1 MAGRRSSIKKNA
13 KKSLLPQSVSTFL
26 GKMMIR
32 AWGCA
37 LILLFAAAVAAFVSY
52 DINDPSFNT
61 AIDGPV
67 TNLMGLVGSWT
78 ADILLQSLGL
88 GAYILV
94 LPLLTWGWR
103 IISLK
108 GLPFIFP
115 HLLVLP
121 ILVMASILVLAT
133 IPVPE
138 TWILFTDVGLGGFL
152 GQRLLA
158 NVQTFLALV
167 GISYYPIAV
176 GLFFMI
182 IAAVCLFYTAGLD
195 REEWSLIRQKTKGIV
210 LGGAGSVLAIF
221 IYFGKLFKKSPK
233 SASGHEL
240 DVRKN
245 KNTAR
250 KEPPLKT
257 STDKPKREIPIINPE
272 KKSIKTS
279 RRETIERQPMLDI
292 MSDGEFALPSL
303 SLLSPPKPLS
313 EQERLTHDALEQ
325 NARMLEAVLDDFGV
339 KGEITKVRPGP
350 VVTLYELEP
359 APGTKSS
366 RVINLADDIA
376 RSMSAT
382 SARVAVVSGKN
393 AIGIELPNSK
403 REIVALREILS
414 SSTYEDS
421 KAKLPMALGKD
432 IGGDPIVADIASMP
446 HLLVAGTTGSGKSVA
461 INVMILSLLYKLTP
475 AECRLIM
482 VDPKML
488 ELSVY
493 DDIPH
498 LLTPVVTDPKKAVVA
513 LKWAVREMEHRYQNM
528 AKLQVRNITAYNK
541 RLDEARNK
549 GENIIRK
556 VQTGFDPDSG
566 KPIYEEENLDLTP
579 LPMIVVVVDEM
590 ADLMLVAGKD
600 IEQLIQRL
608 AQMARAAGIHLIMA
622 TQRPSVDVI
631 TGTIKAN
638 FPTRVAFQVTS
649 KIDSRTILGEQGA
662 EQLLGMGDMLH
673 MAGGGRITRVHGPF
687 VSDKEVERVVSAL
700 KKQGKPEYLTNIVEE
715 PEDGFD
721 SQFLQN
727 SQMTPNAGN
736 PSGDEL
742 YDRAVAI
749 VARDQKASTSYIQR
763 QLQIGYNRAANIIDK
778 MEREGVVSS
787 ANHVGKREVLVE
799 DHSENY

>member
-1 MAGRRSSIKKNA
+1 MASRRNTIKKPTR
-13 KKSLLPQSVSTFL
+13 KPLLPTSVTSFL
-26 GKMMIR
+26 VKFLIR
-32 AWGCA
+32 IWGVM
-37 LILLFAAAVAAFVSY
+37 LILIFIAATLAFLSY
-52 DINDPSFNT
+52 DINDPSWNNV
-61 AIDGPV
+61 IDKTV
-67 TNLMGLVGSWT
+67 ANFLGLPGSYVS
-78 ADILLQSLGL
+78 DLLIQSLGFS
-88 GAYILV
+88 AYVLA
-94 LPLLTWGWR
+94 LPLFTWGWR
-103 IISLK
+103 IITLK
-108 GLPFIFP
+108 GLPFIFM
-115 HLLVLP
+115 HLLILP
-121 ILVMASILVLAT
+121 LLVMAAAVTLSTLPIHNSWPLDN
-133 IPVPE
+133 I
-138 TWILFTDVGLGGFL
+138 GLGGFIGQMLL
-152 GQRLLA
+152 GYIQSA
-158 NVQTFLALV
+158 IAWGGVDF
-167 GISYYPIAV
+167 YPH
-176 GLFFMI
+176 I
-182 IAAVCLFYTAGLD
+182 IAGFFGILTFIFFFYTAGL
-195 REEWSLIRQKTKGIV
+195 EKGEWNAIYSGIKNIIKTFLKKIVIFV
-210 LGGAGSVLAIF
+210 LGTISL
-221 IYFGKLFKKSPK
+221 FGKKSK
-233 SASGHEL
+233 NMKGAEF
-240 DVRKN
+240 DVSR
-245 KNTAR
+245 
-250 KEPPLKT
+250 
-257 STDKPKREIPIINPE
+257 
-272 KKSIKTS
+272 KKSIRGKEPLIRKNHGDKKDIPIVDSEKKGAKEGKRATV
-279 RRETIERQPMLDI
+279 ERQPDFDI
-292 MSDGEFALPSL
+292 ITSGEFVLPSL
-303 SLLSPPKPLS
+303 SLLAPPKPLS
-313 EQERLTHDALEQ
+313 DKERLTHDALQQ

-366 RVINLADDIA
+366 RVINLADDIS

-382 SARVAVVSGKN
+382 SARVAVIPGKN

-403 REIVALREILS
+403 REIVSLREILS
-414 SSTYEDS
+414 SSVYEDS

-498 LLTPVVTDPKKAVVA
+498 LLTPVVTDPKKAVIA

-528 AKLQVRNITAYNK
+528 SKLQVRNISAYNK
-541 RLDEARNK
+541 RLADARQK
-549 GENIIRK
+549 GENIARK
-556 VQTGFDPDSG
+556 VQVGFDQDNG

-579 LPMIVVVVDEM
+579 LPMIVVIVDEM

-600 IEQLIQRL
+600 IEALIQRL

-687 VSDKEVERVVSAL
+687 VDDNEVERVVNAL
-700 KKQGKPEYLTNIVEE
+700 KKQGKPDYLTNIIEE
-715 PEDGFD
+715 PDEGFD
-721 SQFLQN
+721 SDFLQN
-727 SQMTPNAGN
+727 SQMTPNAGK

-749 VARDQKASTSYIQR
+749 VARDQKASTSYVQR

-787 ANHVGKREVLVE
+787 ANHVGKREVLVA
-799 DHSENY
+799 DHSEDY

>member
-1 MAGRRSSIKKNA
+1 MASRRNTIKKSA
-13 KKSLLPQSVSTFL
+13 RKSLLPASVTEFLTKLLIRIWGIVLIATFV
-26 GKMMIR
+26 
-32 AWGCA
+32 
-37 LILLFAAAVAAFVSY
+37 AAAVAFFSY
-52 DINDPSFNT
+52 DVNDPSWNNVVEGT
-61 AIDGPV
+61 V
-67 TNLMGLVGSWT
+67 TNLLGRPGAYASDVF
-78 ADILLQSLGL
+78 IQSLGL
-88 GAYILV
+88 SAYILV
-94 LPLLTWGWR
+94 LPFFTWGWR
-103 IISLK
+103 VLSLK
-108 GLPFIFP
+108 GLPLIFM
-115 HLLVLP
+115 HLLMLP
-121 ILVMASILVLAT
+121 FLVMAAALTLSTLPIHDSWPL
-133 IPVPE
+133 E
-138 TWILFTDVGLGGFL
+138 NVGLGGFL
-152 GQRLLA
+152 GQMLFGY
-158 NVQTFLALV
+158 VQSFIAWVGIDFYPLLV
-167 GISYYPIAV
+167 G
-176 GLFFMI
+176 GLFGILTLICFS
-182 IAAVCLFYTAGLD
+182 YTAGLE
-195 REEWSLIRQKTKGIV
+195 RGEWQAIYTGAKLGIIALLAKIIALV
-210 LGGAGSVLAIF
+210 LGIKGLFAKRAKTAAGTEF
-221 IYFGKLFKKSPK
+221 
-233 SASGHEL
+233 
-240 DVRKN
+240 DVSRTKA
-245 KNTAR
+245 KGR
-250 KEPPLKT
+250 KEPLMRKSP
-257 STDKPKREIPIINPE
+257 DKEKRDIPIVDPE
-272 KKSIKTS
+272 KKAVKASK
-279 RRETIERQPMLDI
+279 RETIERQPMLDI
-292 MSDGEFALPSL
+292 ITSGEFALPSL
-303 SLLSPPKPLS
+303 SLLAAPKPLS
-313 EQERLTHDALEQ
+313 DKERLTHDALQQ

-366 RVINLADDIA
+366 RVINLADDIS

-403 REIVALREILS
+403 REIVSLREILS
-414 SSTYEDS
+414 SGVYEDS

-461 INVMILSLLYKLTP
+461 INVMILSLIYKLTP

-528 AKLQVRNITAYNK
+528 AKLQVRNISAYNK
-541 RLDEARNK
+541 RLEEARQK
-549 GENIIRK
+549 GESIIRK
-556 VQTGFDPDSG
+556 VQVGFDPDSG
-566 KPIYEEENLDLTP
+566 KPIYEEESLDLTP
-579 LPMIVVVVDEM
+579 LPMIVVIVDEM

-600 IEQLIQRL
+600 IEALIQRL

-673 MAGGGRITRVHGPF
+673 MAPGGRITRVHGPF
-687 VSDKEVERVVSAL
+687 VDDTEVERVVEAL
-700 KKQGKPEYLTNIVEE
+700 KKQGKPDYLTNIVEE
-715 PEDGFD
+715 PDEGFD
-721 SQFLQN
+721 SDFLQN
-727 SQMTPNAGN
+727 SQMTPNSGK

-787 ANHVGKREVLVE
+787 ANHVGKREVLVG
-799 DHSENY
+799 DHSEDS

>member
-1 MAGRRSSIKKNA
+1 
-13 KKSLLPQSVSTFL
+13 
-26 GKMMIR
+26 MIR
-32 AWGCA
+32 LWGSA
-37 LILLFAAAVAAFVSY
+37 LILMFVAAVAAFITY
-52 DINDPSFNT
+52 DVNDPSYNT
-61 AIDGPV
+61 GVDGPV
-67 TNLMGLVGSWT
+67 TNLLGLPGSWS

-88 GAYILV
+88 GAYVLV
-94 LPLLTWGWR
+94 LPLATWGWR
-103 IISLK
+103 VISLK
-108 GLPFIFP
+108 GLPYLFM
-115 HLLVLP
+115 HLLAWP
-121 ILVMASILVLAT
+121 CLVLCSALMFAIMPFT
-133 IPVPE
+133 E
-138 TWILFTDVGLGGFL
+138 AWILDGVGLGGFL
-152 GQRLLA
+152 GQMLL
-158 NVQTFLALV
+158 NWVQSLIAMV

-176 GLFFMI
+176 GIFFAI
-182 IAAVCLFYTAGLD
+182 LTLVFFFYAAGLD
-195 REEWSLIRQKTKGIV
+195 REEWKMITQKIKGFVFSIARYALAALMFIV
-210 LGGAGSVLAIF
+210 R
-221 IYFGKLFKKSPK
+221 LFKRSPK
-233 SASGHEL
+233 SQTGHEV

-245 KNTAR
+245 KSKTR
-250 KEPPLKT
+250 KEPPLK
-257 STDKPKREIPIINPE
+257 SSSQKEKREIPIINPE
-272 KKSIKTS
+272 KKPVKTS
-279 RRETIERQPMLDI
+279 RRETKERQPMLDI
-292 MSDGEFALPSL
+292 LPEGEFALPSL
-303 SLLSPPKPLS
+303 SLLSAPKPLN

-414 SSTYEDS
+414 SSVYEDS

-541 RLDEARNK
+541 RLEEARNK
-549 GENIIRK
+549 SENIIRK
-556 VQTGFDPDSG
+556 VQTGFDPSTG

-687 VSDKEVERVVSAL
+687 VSDKEVERIVKAL
-700 KKQGKPEYLTNIVEE
+700 KKQGKPDYINNVVEE
-715 PEDGFD
+715 PDEGFD

-727 SQMTPNAGN
+727 SQMTPNAGK

-787 ANHVGKREVLVE
+787 ANHVGKREVLVQ
-799 DHSENY
+799 DHSEDY

>member
-1 MAGRRSSIKKNA
+1 
-13 KKSLLPQSVSTFL
+13 
-26 GKMMIR
+26 IR
-32 AWGCA
+32 LWGSA
-37 LILLFAAAVAAFVSY
+37 LIILFAALVLSFASY
-52 DINDPSFNT
+52 NINDPSLNNVVEGDI
-61 AIDGPV
+61 A
-67 TNLMGLVGSWT
+67 NL
-78 ADILLQSLGL
+78 LGL
-88 GAYILV
+88 TGSHVADVFMQALGLSSYVLI

-103 IISLK
+103 VISLQ
-108 GLPFIFP
+108 GLPYIFM
-115 HLLVLP
+115 HLLMLP
-121 ILVMASILVLAT
+121 FLGLSAALMFAT
-133 IPVPE
+133 IPPFE
-138 TWILFTDVGLGGFL
+138 SWALTGVGLGGML
-152 GQRLLA
+152 GQFLLNHVA
-158 NVQTFLALV
+158 SFVAWT
-167 GISYYPIAV
+167 GISFYA
-176 GLFFMI
+176 LI
-182 IAAVCLFYTAGLD
+182 IGVVFVIISALCFFYTAGLD
-195 REEWSLIRQKTKGIV
+195 RMEWGNMGRGIKWLTILALSKLV
-210 LGGAGSVLAIF
+210 AGI
-221 IYFGKLFKKSPK
+221 LFLKKSFQGAAAKPK
-233 SASGHEL
+233 TQLTKSRTS
-240 DVRKN
+240 
-245 KNTAR
+245 AR
-250 KEPPLKT
+250 KDPPLKT
-257 STDKPKREIPIINPE
+257 NEGKEKRAIPIIGQE
-272 KKSIKTS
+272 SKDKKTS
-279 RRETIERQPMLDI
+279 KRETIERQPMLDI
-292 MSDGEFALPSL
+292 ITDGEFALPSL

-313 EQERLTHDALEQ
+313 DQDRLTNDALEQ
-325 NARMLEAVLDDFGV
+325 NARMLESVLDDFGV

-376 RSMSAT
+376 RSMSAI
-382 SARVAVVSGKN
+382 SARVAVVAGKN

-414 SSTYEDS
+414 SSVYEDS

-461 INVMILSLLYKLTP
+461 INVMILSLIYKMTP
-475 AECRLIM
+475 AQCRLIM

-528 AKLQVRNITAYNK
+528 AKLQVRNISAYNK
-541 RLDEARNK
+541 RLEETRQK
-549 GENIIRK
+549 GENIVRK
-556 VQTGFDPDSG
+556 VQTGFDQETG

-579 LPMIVVVVDEM
+579 LPMIVVIVDEM

-600 IEQLIQRL
+600 IESLIQRL

-687 VSDKEVERVVSAL
+687 VDDKEVENVVEAL
-700 KKQGKPEYLTNIVEE
+700 KKQGAPDYLTNIVEE
-715 PEDGFD
+715 PDEGFD

-727 SQMTPNAGN
+727 SQMTPNTGKQ
-736 PSGDEL
+736 SGDEL

-778 MEREGVVSS
+778 MEREGVVGS
-787 ANHVGKREVLVE
+787 ANHVGKREVLVQ
-799 DHSENY
+799 DHSEDF

>member
-1 MAGRRSSIKKNA
+1 MASRRNTIKKS
-13 KKSLLPQSVSTFL
+13 KRKPLLPTSVTNFLVKFLIRIWGIILILVFVASVLAFFTYNLDDPSWNNVVDKTVTNFL
-26 GKMMIR
+26 GLP
-32 AWGCA
+32 GSYTSDL
-37 LILLFAAAVAAFVSY
+37 LI
-52 DINDPSFNT
+52 
-61 AIDGPV
+61 
-67 TNLMGLVGSWT
+67 
-78 ADILLQSLGL
+78 QSLGFS
-88 GAYILV
+88 AYILA
-94 LPLLTWGWR
+94 LPLFTWGWR

-108 GLPFIFP
+108 GVPFIFM
-115 HLLVLP
+115 HLLTLP
-121 ILVMASILVLAT
+121 FLVMAAAVTFSTLPIHNSWPL
-133 IPVPE
+133 E
-138 TWILFTDVGLGGFL
+138 NVGLGGFIGQMLL
-152 GQRLLA
+152 GYLQSLIA
-158 NVQTFLALV
+158 WIGVDF
-167 GISYYPIAV
+167 YPQVIG
-176 GLFFMI
+176 GLFSILTLIFF
-182 IAAVCLFYTAGLD
+182 FYTAGLE
-195 REEWSLIRQKTKGIV
+195 RGEWSTLFNRIKGVIKAFFTKIIILLSGTISLLRRNSTNLI
-210 LGGAGSVLAIF
+210 GAEFDVSRKQSIPRKDPL
-221 IYFGKLFKKSPK
+221 
-233 SASGHEL
+233 
-240 DVRKN
+240 VRK
-245 KNTAR
+245 
-250 KEPPLKT
+250 
-257 STDKPKREIPIINPE
+257 SQTDKRSIPIVDPE
-272 KKSIKTS
+272 KKGAKEGKRATV
-279 RRETIERQPMLDI
+279 ERQPNFDI
-292 MSDGEFALPSL
+292 ITSGEFALPSL
-303 SLLSPPKPLS
+303 SLLAPPKPLS
-313 EQERLTHDALEQ
+313 DKERLTHDALQQ

-366 RVINLADDIA
+366 RVINLADDIS

-382 SARVAVVSGKN
+382 SARVAVIPGKN

-403 REIVALREILS
+403 REIVSLREILS
-414 SSTYEDS
+414 SGVYEDS

-498 LLTPVVTDPKKAVVA
+498 LLTPVVTDPKKAVIA

-528 AKLQVRNITAYNK
+528 SKLQVRNISAYNK
-541 RLDEARNK
+541 RLADARQK
-549 GENIIRK
+549 GENIVRK
-556 VQTGFDPDSG
+556 VQVGFDQDSG

-579 LPMIVVVVDEM
+579 LPMIVVIVDEM

-600 IEQLIQRL
+600 IEALIQRL

-687 VSDKEVERVVSAL
+687 VDDNEVERVVNAL
-700 KKQGKPEYLTNIVEE
+700 KKQGKPDYLTNIIEE
-715 PEDGFD
+715 PDEGFD
-721 SQFLQN
+721 SDFLQN
-727 SQMTPNAGN
+727 SQMTPNAGK

-749 VARDQKASTSYIQR
+749 VARDQKASTSYVQR

-787 ANHVGKREVLVE
+787 ANHVGKREVLVA
-799 DHSENY
+799 DHSEDY

>member
-1 MAGRRSSIKKNA
+1 LASRRNTIKKS
-13 KKSLLPQSVSTFL
+13 KRKPLLPTSVTNFLVKFLIRIWGIILILVFVASVLAFFTYNLDDPSWNNVVDKTVTNFL
-26 GKMMIR
+26 GLP
-32 AWGCA
+32 GSYTSDL
-37 LILLFAAAVAAFVSY
+37 LI
-52 DINDPSFNT
+52 
-61 AIDGPV
+61 
-67 TNLMGLVGSWT
+67 
-78 ADILLQSLGL
+78 QSLGFS
-88 GAYILV
+88 AYILA
-94 LPLLTWGWR
+94 LPLFTWGWR

-108 GLPFIFP
+108 GVPFIFM
-115 HLLVLP
+115 HLLTLP
-121 ILVMASILVLAT
+121 FLVMAAAVTFSTLPIHNSWPL
-133 IPVPE
+133 E
-138 TWILFTDVGLGGFL
+138 NVGLGGFIGQMLL
-152 GQRLLA
+152 GYLQSLIA
-158 NVQTFLALV
+158 WIGVDF
-167 GISYYPIAV
+167 YPQVIG
-176 GLFFMI
+176 GLFSILTLIFF
-182 IAAVCLFYTAGLD
+182 FYTAGLE
-195 REEWSLIRQKTKGIV
+195 RGEWSTLFNRIKGVIKAFFTKIIILLSGTISLLRRNSTNLI
-210 LGGAGSVLAIF
+210 GAEFDVSRKQSIPRKDPL
-221 IYFGKLFKKSPK
+221 
-233 SASGHEL
+233 
-240 DVRKN
+240 VRK
-245 KNTAR
+245 
-250 KEPPLKT
+250 
-257 STDKPKREIPIINPE
+257 SQTDKRSIPIVDPE
-272 KKSIKTS
+272 KKGAKEGKRATV
-279 RRETIERQPMLDI
+279 ERQPNFDI
-292 MSDGEFALPSL
+292 ITSGEFALPSL
-303 SLLSPPKPLS
+303 SLLAPPKPLS
-313 EQERLTHDALEQ
+313 DKERLTHDALQQ

-366 RVINLADDIA
+366 RVINLADDIS

-382 SARVAVVSGKN
+382 SARVAVIPGKN

-403 REIVALREILS
+403 REIVSLREILS
-414 SSTYEDS
+414 SGVYEDS

-498 LLTPVVTDPKKAVVA
+498 LLTPVVTDPKKAVIA

-528 AKLQVRNITAYNK
+528 SKLQVRNISAYNK
-541 RLDEARNK
+541 RLADARQK
-549 GENIIRK
+549 GENIVRK
-556 VQTGFDPDSG
+556 VQVGFDQDSG

-579 LPMIVVVVDEM
+579 LPMIVVIVDEM

-600 IEQLIQRL
+600 IEALIQRL

-687 VSDKEVERVVSAL
+687 VDDNEVERVVNAL
-700 KKQGKPEYLTNIVEE
+700 KKQGKPDYLTNIIEE
-715 PEDGFD
+715 PDEGFD
-721 SQFLQN
+721 SDFLQN
-727 SQMTPNAGN
+727 SQMTPNAGK

-749 VARDQKASTSYIQR
+749 VARDQKASTSYVQR

-787 ANHVGKREVLVE
+787 ANHVGKREVLVA
-799 DHSENY
+799 DHSEDY

>member
-1 MAGRRSSIKKNA
+1 MKKTA
-13 KKSLLPQSVSTFL
+13 KKSLLPASVTDFL
-26 GKMMIR
+26 VNLLIR
-32 AWGCA
+32 LWGIT
-37 LILLFAAAVAAFVSY
+37 LIALFAASVVAFFSY
-52 DINDPSFNT
+52 DPNDPSWNNAVTTDANNLLGT
-61 AIDGPV
+61 AGA
-67 TNLMGLVGSWT
+67 WT
-78 ADILLQSLGL
+78 SDVLLQSLGL
-88 GAYILV
+88 GAYVLV

-103 IISLK
+103 IITLK
-108 GLPFIFP
+108 GLPYIFM

-121 ILVMASILVLAT
+121 ILVIAAVITLSTLPVYQNWPLVT
-133 IPVPE
+133 
-138 TWILFTDVGLGGFL
+138 VGLGGFMGQMLL
-152 GQRLLA
+152 GY
-158 NVQTFLALV
+158 VQSFFAWVQIDFYPQVVFIVFAALTAL
-167 GISYYPIAV
+167 SFA
-176 GLFFMI
+176 
-182 IAAVCLFYTAGLD
+182 YTAGLE
-195 REEWSLIRQKTKGIV
+195 REEWKALFRGIKWCFLTFFSKIFAALAFIKG
-210 LGGAGSVLAIF
+210 LFGGRGSEANGAEI
-221 IYFGKLFKKSPK
+221 
-233 SASGHEL
+233 
-240 DVRKN
+240 DVRRN
-245 KNTAR
+245 KPSAR
-250 KEPPLKT
+250 KEPSIKSEPNKE
-257 STDKPKREIPIINPE
+257 KRTIPIIDPE
-272 KKSIKTS
+272 QRNLKAGK
-279 RRETIERQPMLDI
+279 RENIERQPMLDI
-292 MSDGEFALPSL
+292 ISDGEFALPSL
-303 SLLSPPKPLS
+303 SLLSQPKPLA
-313 EQERLTHDALEQ
+313 EQDRLTHEALEQ

-414 SSTYEDS
+414 SSIYEDS

-475 AECRLIM
+475 AQCRLIM

-541 RLDEARNK
+541 RLEEAKQK

-556 VQTGFDPDSG
+556 VQTGFDPDTG
-566 KPIYEEENLDLTP
+566 KPIYEEESLDLTP
-579 LPMIVVVVDEM
+579 LPMIVVIVDEM

-600 IEQLIQRL
+600 IEALIQRL

-662 EQLLGMGDMLH
+662 EQLLGMGDMLY

-687 VSDKEVERVVSAL
+687 VNDQEVERVVTAL
-700 KKQGKPEYLTNIVEE
+700 KKQGRPDYLSSIVEE
-715 PEDGFD
+715 PDEGFD
-721 SQFLQN
+721 SDFLQN
-727 SQMTPNAGN
+727 AQMTPNSGKS
-736 PSGDEL
+736 SGDDL
-742 YDRAVAI
+742 YDQAVAI

-787 ANHVGKREVLVE
+787 ANHVGKREVLVS
-799 DHSENY
+799 DHSEDY

>member
-1 MAGRRSSIKKNA
+1 MANRRNSIKKSA
-13 KKSLLPQSVSTFL
+13 KKSLLPPSVTEFL
-26 GKMMIR
+26 SKLLIR
-32 AWGCA
+32 TWGLS
-37 LILLFAAAVAAFVSY
+37 LISLFLAMVVAFASY
-52 DINDPSFNT
+52 DINDPSWNN
-61 AIDGPV
+61 AVEGPA
-67 TNLMGLVGSWT
+67 TNLLGTIGAYGS
-78 ADILLQSLGL
+78 DLLLQSLGL
-88 GAYILV
+88 GAYILA

-108 GLPFIFP
+108 GLPYIFMHLLILP
-115 HLLVLP
+115 LLVL
-121 ILVMASILVLAT
+121 SAT
-133 IPVPE
+133 LTLSTLPVYESWP
-138 TWILFTDVGLGGFL
+138 LPNVGLGGFL
-152 GQRLLA
+152 GQMLLGY
-158 NVQTFLALV
+158 VKSLFALV
-167 GISYYPIAV
+167 GVDFYGSIV
-176 GLFFMI
+176 GIVFGITTLI
-182 IAAVCLFYTAGLD
+182 CLYYTAGLD
-195 REEWSLIRQKTKGIV
+195 RDEWQKLGFGIKLTLATVVTKLV
-210 LGGAGSVLAIF
+210 LGLFAI
-221 IYFGKLFKKSPK
+221 KNLFARSKE
-233 SASGHEL
+233 AARGDEV

-245 KNTAR
+245 KKAVR
-250 KEPPLKT
+250 KEPPLKA
-257 STDKPKREIPIINPE
+257 SDQPAKRAIPIIDPE
-272 KKSIKTS
+272 KKSIKVGK
-279 RRETIERQPMLDI
+279 REIDERQPMLDI
-292 MSDGEFALPSL
+292 ISDGEFALPSL
-303 SLLSPPKPLS
+303 SLLSSPKPLS
-313 EQERLTHDALEQ
+313 EQDRLTHDALEQ

-414 SSTYEDS
+414 SNVYEDS

-432 IGGDPIVADIASMP
+432 IGGDPIVVDIATMP

-461 INVMILSLLYKLTP
+461 INVMILSLLYKMTP
-475 AECRLIM
+475 AQCRLIM

-541 RLDEARNK
+541 RLEEARKK

-556 VQTGFDPDSG
+556 VQTGFDPDTG

-579 LPMIVVVVDEM
+579 LPMIVVIVDEM

-687 VSDKEVERVVSAL
+687 VSDSEVERVVEAL
-700 KKQGKPEYLTNIVEE
+700 KKQGKPDYLSNIVEE
-715 PEDGFD
+715 PDEGFD

-727 SQMTPNAGN
+727 SQMTPNAGK

-742 YDRAVAI
+742 YDQAVAI

-778 MEREGVVSS
+778 MEREGVVSA
-787 ANHVGKREVLVE
+787 ANHVGKREVLVQ
-799 DHSENY
+799 DHSEDY